1 MVVSLITVYKSGQ
14 TVRLEIDAVVEHTFK
29 VRGVDFQVVRIT
41 EYIDHKLTPVQV
53 AKDGLC
59 CYPIGQEFSDPDLDL
74 CEFLEKAETFSKAE
88 LLSGDKK
95 VEATGRQLP
104 ARVTRVRLSG
114 TP

>member
-14 TVRLEIDAVVEHTFK
+14 TVRLEIDAVVEHTFR

-59 CYPIGQEFSDPDLDL
+59 CYPVGQEFSDPDLDL
-74 CEFLEKAETFSKAE
+74 CEFLEKAETFSEAE
-88 LLSGDKK
+88 LLLEIRKWEQRAASYPL
-95 VEATGRQLP
+95 ELP
-104 ARVTRVRLSG
+104 G
-114 TP
+114 FD

>member
-88 LLSGDKK
+88 LLQGIRKWK
-95 VEATGRQLP
+95 QLAASYP
-104 ARVTRVRLSG
+104 LELPG
-114 TP
+114 FD

>member
-59 CYPIGQEFSDPDLDL
+59 CYPVGQEFSDPDLDL
-74 CEFLEKAETFSKAE
+74 CEFLEKAETFSEAE
-88 LLSGDKK
+88 LLLEIRKW
-95 VEATGRQLP
+95 EQRAAAYPLELP
-104 ARVTRVRLSG
+104 G
-114 TP
+114 FD

>member
-14 TVRLEIDAVVEHTFK
+14 TVRLEIDAVVEHTFQ

-59 CYPIGQEFSDPDLDL
+59 CYPVGQEFSDPDLDL
-74 CEFLEKAETFSKAE
+74 CEFLEKAESFSGAE
-88 LLSGDKK
+88 LLSEVSKWK
-95 VEATGRQLP
+95 QRAAAYPLELP
-104 ARVTRVRLSG
+104 G
-114 TP
+114 FD

>member
-14 TVRLEIDAVVEHTFK
+14 TVRLEIDAVVEHMFK

-74 CEFLEKAETFSKAE
+74 SDFIERASRFTKEGLTTQVRDWEKRAAAYPLE
-88 LLSGDKK
+88 
-95 VEATGRQLP
+95 LP
-104 ARVTRVRLSG
+104 G
-114 TP
+114 FD